1 MTANPTQPVPAD
13 EARADLKR
21 PRLSIKEKVGF
32 SLGDAAS
39 NLYFQTFVVFLPIFY
54 TDVFGLSAAAMGTM
68 LLVTRVFDAVNDPI
82 MGVIADRTRSRW
94 GKFRPYIAG
103 FAIPLGIAGVLAFTT
118 PDFSETGM
126 LVYAY
131 ATYMLLVVLYTA
143 VNVPYAALMGVITP
157 NSMERQ
163 EVSTYRFVAAFV
175 GQVIIG
181 ATALTLVERLGGGS
195 EQLGWQ
201 YAMGI
206 YGVLAIA
213 LLFGTFFLTR
223 ERVQPTTTQQGNI
236 REDLGDLF
244 KNKPWVMI
252 GLATVFQLTYI
263 VMRGS
268 ATPYYFR
275 YFVQDQELALFAYNI
290 NLTYAVFT
298 SSFVTLGTV
307 STLIGAICTGFFTKW
322 MDKKHTY
329 ASFLAASALFSAFF
343 FVLEPENVVMI
354 FVLNIV
360 VSFLLGSVSVLQW
373 AIYTDTADFGEWK
386 FGRRATAL
394 IMAASLFALKL
405 GLTLGGTFVGWILG
419 FYGFEAGVA
428 QPAETMT
435 GIRLIMSI
443 YPALFGIIGGAI
455 MLYYPLTDKMMVTI
469 EEDLTARHATA
480 G

>member
-82 MGVIADRTRSRW
+82 MGMIADRTRSRW

-103 FAIPLGIAGVLAFTT
+103 FAIPLGIAGLLAFTT

-126 LVYAY
+126 LIYAY

-206 YGVLAIA
+206 YGLLAIA
-213 LLFGTFFLTR
+213 LLLGTFFLTR

-275 YFVQDQELALFAYNI
+275 YFVQDQELAIFAYNI

-469 EEDLTARHATA
+469 EEDLTARHATS